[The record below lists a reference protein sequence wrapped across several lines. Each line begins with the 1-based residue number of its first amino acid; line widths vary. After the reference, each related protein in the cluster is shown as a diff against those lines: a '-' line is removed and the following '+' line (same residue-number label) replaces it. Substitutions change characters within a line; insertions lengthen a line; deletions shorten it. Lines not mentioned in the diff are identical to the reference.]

1 GIVAMQYLKSPV
13 NPATGEEVGLTSFS
27 LTTNGGRF
35 SDPSTV
41 ERGWRYLSLNVDAG
55 KGDPNCSF
63 PDAEVQERRSC
74 YLGQTPADVR
84 MFVGSGPFSL
94 DPGASATIAVAQYAA
109 ATVNMAGSI
118 VPGQDNPPGFP
129 DPTPG
134 CAGQAVRPIERAA
147 GWVSV
152 GTCPAAGEPLDLFE
166 VNVVPKSL
174 LGRAQVAQSIFSNKF
189 LL

>member
-1 GIVAMQYLKSPV
+1 GIVAMQYLKSPI

-55 KGDPNCSF
+55 KGDPNCTFSQE
-63 PDAEVQERRSC
+63 EVRERRSC
-74 YLGQTPADVR
+74 YLAQTPADVR

-109 ATVNMAGSI
+109 ATVSTAAADGTPSV
-118 VPGQDNPPGFP
+118 VPGSDNQPGFP

-134 CAGQAVRPIERAA
+134 CGDGELRPIEVAA
-147 GWVSV
+147 GWISA
-152 GTCPAAGEPLDLFE
+152 TCPLEGESQDMFA
-166 VNVVPKSL
+166 VNVVANSL
-174 LGRAQVAQSIFSNKF
+174 LGRAQV
-189 LL
+189 